1 MLETQRE
8 TDQLNEGKEK
18 KRNGRKGLW
27 EETEILEGRK
37 EKEGDVLSDWFDD
50 SMIESK
56 QGYWL
61 VLLLAVRL

>member
-37 EKEGDVLSDWFDD
+37 EKETENGERE
-50 SMIESK
+50 IGRERRK
-56 QGYWL
+56 KKKRQGNT
-61 VLLLAVRL
+61 